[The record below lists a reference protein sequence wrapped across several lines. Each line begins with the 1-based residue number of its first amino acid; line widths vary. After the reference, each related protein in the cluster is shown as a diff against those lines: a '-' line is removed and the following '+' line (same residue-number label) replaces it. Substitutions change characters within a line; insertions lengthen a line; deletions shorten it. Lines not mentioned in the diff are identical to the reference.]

1 MNKTINTI
9 KNVLVSALLI
19 TATFTFASAKDD
31 LTILNTGSKTG
42 GFSQQSL
49 AYYTDLSRM
58 KKDFNIVNLVNPGN
72 KCVAVKSLLPK
83 MEGPTLTVWGSDM
96 EAKQRTDAGCGA
108 TVDITKAK
116 VVRFVEK
123 YQYLCQANGKL
134 NVTKD
139 SGKIGMSANHA
150 GLPKTLKAT
159 NDSFGTKHKKVGY
172 DGWGAG
178 IIALFNGEIDY
189 VIVSPPGNAQVE
201 AKGGSCMP
209 LSRSDDSLF
218 AKDKNQNTDLVASN
232 IDAWLVY
239 NTTAKE
245 AEVLKEKLKKIHF
258 ECDTAISKWQKGC
271 DSKGTAIQNSEWDI
285 NKSHFARWEDSVSW
299 NGKN

>member
-1 MNKTINTI
+1 MFNIRNIVASFVLLLTTISFVN
-9 KNVLVSALLI
+9 
-19 TATFTFASAKDD
+19 AKD

-58 KKDFNIVNLVNPGN
+58 KKDFDVVNLVNPGN
-72 KCVAVKSLLPK
+72 KCVAVNTLLPK
-83 MEGPTLTVWGSDM
+83 IEGPILTVWGSDM

-108 TVDITKAK
+108 TVDIKKAQ

-134 NVTKD
+134 DVTRD

-159 NDSFGTKHKKVGY
+159 NDSFGTKHKRIGY

-189 VIVSPPGNAQVE
+189 LIVSPPGNAQVE

-218 AKDKNQNTDLVASN
+218 AKDTKNKNTDLVASN

-239 NTTAKE
+239 NSSAKE
-245 AEVLKEKLKKIHF
+245 ADALKSKLKQIHF

-299 NGKN
+299 NGK